1 MLIAV
6 ASRDGKD
13 INEHFGHADLFYI
26 YEVEGDDVTLK
37 EEKRVEKYC
46 SDDPD
51 HGLRKPVLT
60 TTAEA
65 LKECRAVVCA
75 QIGQAP
81 QMELERMGIDVYAAP
96 GPIRETLIELAKV
109 I

>member
-6 ASRDGKD
+6 ASRDGKE
-13 INEHFGHADLFYI
+13 INEHFGHAELFYI
-26 YEVEGDDVTLK
+26 YDVEGENVTLK

-51 HGLRKPVLT
+51 HGLRKPVLAS
-60 TTAEA
+60 TAEA
-65 LKECRAVVCA
+65 LKDCRAVVCA

-81 QMELERMGIDVYAAP
+81 QMELEQLGLDVYAAP
-96 GPIRETLIELAKV
+96 GPILETLIELAKV

>member
-6 ASRDGKD
+6 ASRNGKD

-51 HGLRKPVLT
+51 HGLPKPVLT

-96 GPIRETLIELAKV
+96 GPIRETLVELAKV

>member
-6 ASRDGKD
+6 ASRDGKE

-26 YEVEGDDVTLK
+26 YEVDGDTVSLQG
-37 EEKRVEKYC
+37 EKKVEKYC

-51 HGLRKPVLT
+51 HGLRKPVLKA
-60 TTAEA
+60 TAEA
-65 LKECRAVVCA
+65 LQGCRAVVCA

-81 QMELERMGIDVYAAP
+81 QMELEQLGIDVYSAP
-96 GPIRETLIELAKV
+96 GPIVATLIELAKV

>member
-6 ASRDGKD
+6 ASRDGKE
-13 INEHFGHADLFYI
+13 INEHFGHADHFYVF
-26 YEVEGDDVTLK
+26 EVKNETVTLK

-60 TTAEA
+60 ATAEA

-81 QMELERMGIDVYAAP
+81 QMELEQLGIDVYAAP

-109 I
+109 M

>member
-6 ASRDGKD
+6 ASRDGKE
-13 INEHFGHADLFYI
+13 INEHFGHAEFFYV
-26 YEVEGDDVTLK
+26 YEVEGDSVTLK
-37 EEKRVEKYC
+37 EEMRVEKYC

-60 TTAEA
+60 ATAES
-65 LKECRAVVCA
+65 LKGCRAVVCA

-81 QMELERMGIDVYAAP
+81 QMELEQLGVEVYAAP

>member
-6 ASRDGKD
+6 ASRDGKE

-26 YEVEGDDVTLK
+26 YEVDGDTVSLK
-37 EEKRVEKYC
+37 EERTVEKYC

-51 HGLRKPVLT
+51 HGLRKPVLQA
-60 TTAEA
+60 TAEA
-65 LKECRAVVCA
+65 LKGCRAVVCA
-75 QIGQAP
+75 QIGPAP
-81 QMELERMGIDVYAAP
+81 QMELEKLGIDVYSAP
-96 GPIRETLIELAKV
+96 GPIQVTLLELAKV

>member
-6 ASRDGKD
+6 ASKDGTE
-13 INEHFGHADLFYI
+13 INEHFGHAELFYL
-26 YEVEGDDVTLK
+26 YEVAGDSITLK

-51 HGLRKPVLT
+51 HGLRKPVLAS
-60 TTAEA
+60 TAEA

-81 QMELERMGIDVYAAP
+81 QMELEQLGIEVYAAP
-96 GPIRETLIELAKV
+96 GPIRETLLELAKV